1 MEEELSIRRQKM
13 QQVLHRRQP
22 NITVVLEDVHDP
34 HNVSAVMRSCDAIGI
49 MEVYVVNTLTP
60 PINKLGKR
68 SSAGA
73 KKWVELHT
81 FTDVDSCMQTVRAK
95 YDKVYATHLS
105 QDAASLYDLN
115 LTGSVALLFGNE
127 RLGLSPKI
135 LQYADGNFII
145 PMQGM
150 VQSLNIS
157 VACAVSLFEVMRQR
171 IDAGL
176 YATPQ
181 LSLDVRENIY
191 DGWVQRDL

>member
-135 LQYADGNFII
+135 LQYADANFII

>member
-1 MEEELSIRRQKM
+1 MEDLLSIRKQKM
-13 QQVLHRRQP
+13 RQVLAHRQP

-34 HNVSAVMRSCDAIGI
+34 HNLSAVMRSCDAVGI

-60 PINKLGKR
+60 PITKLGKR

-73 KKWVELHT
+73 KKWVALH
-81 FTDVDSCMQTVRAK
+81 FFEDIGECMEAVKAK

-105 QDAASLYDLN
+105 QDAVSLYELE

-127 RLGLSPKI
+127 RLGLSPEI
-135 LQYADGNFII
+135 LQHADGNFII

-171 IDAGL
+171 LQTGL
-176 YATPQ
+176 YENPQ
-181 LSLDVRENIY
+181 LPAETREAIY
-191 DGWVQRDL
+191 DGWIRRDL